1 MHPKDIVRHLHS
13 TLRQSDPKRN
23 EPFQQS
29 LPRPTTCVVQS
40 EELYKLD
47 LLLQKEF
54 PTIYELIGG
63 IEGLLMCADKGD
75 ARLSSII
82 RSRESFYDNLVGSAY
97 LYLEAAAVT
106 EANFGNEYVTEELPK
121 EFMRWGFQDVLM
133 CITDTYRD
141 ILTDEL
147 ETVLQKQN
155 NEVTVACI
163 MQTPIKGVY
172 YIQID
177 PY

>member
-1 MHPKDIVRHLHS
+1 MQTV
-13 TLRQSDPKRN
+13 
-23 EPFQQS
+23 
-29 LPRPTTCVVQS
+29 RPTTCVVQS
-40 EELYKLD
+40 EELYKLN
-47 LLLQKEF
+47 LLLQEEF

-82 RSRESFYDNLVGSAY
+82 RSRESFYDNLVRSAY
-97 LYLEAAAVT
+97 QYLEAAADT
-106 EANFGNEYVTEELPK
+106 EANFGNEYVTNELEK

-133 CITDTYRD
+133 NITDTYHG

-147 ETVLQKQN
+147 GTVLQKQN
-155 NEVTVACI
+155 NEVTVVGI

-172 YIQID
+172 YVQID
-177 PY
+177 PD